1 MTDAMNND
9 ANKMQ
14 AHELTERLACN
25 VANIVGESSAAARA
39 LRLLA
44 DLRASGRPAHIEQH
58 GDFWLVVQEDG
69 THD

>member
-1 MTDAMNND
+1 MNNN
-9 ANKMQ
+9 ANQ
-14 AHELTERLACN
+14 LSAHELTERLARN
-25 VANIVGESSAAARA
+25 VANIVGESSAAAQA
-39 LRLLA
+39 LRCLA